1 MQDRTRVSLVLFSLV
16 IGWASVPSAQTSSAQ
31 TPAPNPALNGTW
43 RLAGTL
49 EQAQAT
55 VAAAVEPAVATLT
68 PDIQRLARVRIAE
81 STAVPNA
88 IEIQAAAAQ
97 IHVAIVGGENRA
109 FDSAPGAP
117 QNVYSRSGVRA
128 ELTQTYRPDGAIE
141 QRFRAIDGTQWNFYT
156 PQPDGQ
162 TLHLDVLMR
171 SRRLT
176 QDVRFQLTF
185 VR

>member
-55 VAAAVEPAVATLT
+55 VAAAVEPAVAT
-68 PDIQRLARVRIAE
+68 LARVRIAE